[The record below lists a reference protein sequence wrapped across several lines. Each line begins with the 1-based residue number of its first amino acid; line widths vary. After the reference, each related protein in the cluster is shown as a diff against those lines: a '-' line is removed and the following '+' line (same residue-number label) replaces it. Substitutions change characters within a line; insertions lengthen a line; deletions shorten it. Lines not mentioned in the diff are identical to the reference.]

1 MVKPE
6 NADKLRRKEVP
17 AAIITNK
24 ETIMKKN
31 LLLFI
36 LIYTSLIAGL
46 VHGCK
51 KDSDNSFTGPKP
63 FTEEFQDVSILEQAG
78 WVIKDNSADYTRW
91 IQGSDGK
98 VVYLY
103 FPAYSY
109 TTSEGEFIIAH
120 RSYTDTN
127 YAISSWLI
135 TPVLS
140 LKNGDRISFYSRRDT
155 GTLIQDRLQVRMNG
169 SRSEDVG
176 NDPNSIGDFSTVLLD
191 INSAQAPDAYPVVW
205 TRYQHTFSGISGK
218 IDRRIA
224 FRYFVPA
231 TANSKGIGIDLVKLD
246 Q

>member
-1 MVKPE
+1 
-6 NADKLRRKEVP
+6 
-17 AAIITNK
+17 
-24 ETIMKKN
+24 MKKK

-36 LIYTSLIAGL
+36 LIFASLIGGL
-46 VHGCK
+46 VYSCK
-51 KDSDNSFTGPKP
+51 KDSDKPPTGPKP

-78 WVIKDNSADYTRW
+78 WVIKDNSADFTKW
-91 IQGSDGK
+91 IQGGGK
-98 VVYLY
+98 GTYY

-109 TTSEGEFIIAH
+109 TASEDEFISAH
-120 RSYTDTN
+120 RPYTDTN

-140 LKNGDRISFYSRRDT
+140 LKNGDKLSFYSRRDT
-155 GTLIQDRLQVRMNG
+155 GTLIQDRLQVRMNE

-176 NDPNSIGDFSTVLLD
+176 DDPSSIGDFSTVLLD
-191 INSAQAPDAYPVVW
+191 INSAQAANSYPVIW
-205 TRYQHTFSGISGK
+205 TKYQHTFSGITGK

-231 TANSKGIGIDLVKLD
+231 TANSKGIGIDLVKLE